1 LADTEGNGRISR
13 DFDADGKAVR
23 KADPVDGLTHFG
35 EEFHGGTVG
44 VKNSPSHTLDET
56 FEGFIIATDE
66 SDGCL
71 AAFLEVV
78 ELGFHEVGGYPE

>member
-1 LADTEGNGRISR
+1 MANAEGNGRISCN
-13 DFDADGKAVR
+13 FDADGKAVG
-23 KADPVDGLTHFG
+23 KANPVDGLTHFW
-35 EEFHGGTVG
+35 EEFHSGTVG
-44 VKNSPSHTLDET
+44 IKNSPSHTFDEPL
-56 FEGFIIATDE
+56 EGLIITTDE